1 MPTSTTPTRPPPQN
15 SRVQPSAKT
24 KELIKELG
32 KAISEARVARK
43 MRIEDL
49 CEEAKITK
57 QTYQRLVQGSPG
69 VSIGIMFTVM
79 EVLSILP
86 RHVSGPGYPEKPVA
100 RKRRGNSS

>member
-1 MPTSTTPTRPPPQN
+1 MLTSTTPSHTSPS
-15 SRVQPSAKT
+15 SRLQPSVRSQQ
-24 KELIKELG
+24 LIKELG
-32 KAISEARVARK
+32 KAISEARVVRK

-49 CEEAKITK
+49 CKEARITK
-57 QTYQRLVQGSPG
+57 QTYQRLVKGSPS